1 MMLRAYNK
9 ARLAKPSAN
18 KTQNDYVTKD
28 EFIYMLIY
36 LRVFYEFY
44 IQFTLLDSNDD
55 QQLSFAE
62 LEKGKAVLQRWK
74 IDTGNLI
81 GVFKQMDQFGGGTIS
96 FREFCLWAIYKYF
109 EVEFGVKA

>member
-1 MMLRAYNK
+1 
-9 ARLAKPSAN
+9 
-18 KTQNDYVTKD
+18 
-28 EFIYMLIY
+28 MLIY

-44 IQFTLLDSNDD
+44 IQFTLLDTNDD

-96 FREFCLWAIYKYF
+96 FREFCLWAIDKYF